1 MIGVFRVKLRDAF
14 RYVIWGIRKLPFLMT
29 VYIVLF
35 AVNAVIPS
43 VIVVLFSGFVDRAI
57 DCFKLNLSV
66 SRVVLHLGLI
76 AGCMVLSAV
85 IVAVAKLV
93 GIRVHNQLEISVLS
107 EVNNKLENLSYSTL
121 ENEETQAL
129 LQRIGKEP
137 VENFFNGINNS
148 LKIISHLIEVVAF
161 AAVIIGYSW
170 YVGAGIVLIAIP
182 VLRQAYKSGVYEYQ
196 VFEEAQENKRKIEYY
211 ESVLTSRPYSAERKL
226 FSFSPFI
233 AEKWSAEY
241 NKYVELNEE
250 GLKKISK
257 NVGITG
263 TATNLVPLL
272 FGLFLLVPLS
282 RGSISGGVFVSL
294 LATSFALIK
303 KITVELYWS
312 ISDFAQYHE
321 FYADYVSFLNLSS
334 NRPRPTDRPAASA
347 RRVVKNKRVSDFS
360 VIEMRN
366 VSFRYPGS
374 DRKVLD
380 NLNLKF
386 EKGERYA
393 LVGENGS
400 GKTTIVKLLLGLYD
414 NYEGEILID
423 GVDLR
428 EIYSVSDLFSVAF
441 QDFHKYEIRLRDFL
455 SFGRDRF
462 DLDRAIGVLDTL
474 GIDSEIL
481 KQNPYLGRVDRS
493 SLELSEG
500 QWQKLLLARILL
512 DDSPFKIL
520 DEPTASIDPLQEARL
535 YNYFDSIPGDFTCLL
550 ITHRLGGV
558 INVKNILVLADGKI
572 VEKGSHDELMK
583 KGGRYAMMFNAQ
595 RRWYSE
601 KEGW

>member
-29 VYIVLF
+29 AYIGLF
-35 AVNAVIPS
+35 ALNAVIPS

-66 SRVVLHLGLI
+66 SQVVLQLGLI
-76 AGCMVLSAV
+76 AGCMLLSAV

-93 GIRVHNQLEISVLS
+93 GIRVHNQLEMSVLS
-107 EVNNKLENLSYSTL
+107 EINNRLENLSYSTL
-121 ENEETQAL
+121 ESEETQAL
-129 LQRIGKEP
+129 LQRVGKEP

-148 LKIISHLIEVVAF
+148 LKIISHLIEVVGF

-170 YVGAGIVLIAIP
+170 YVGAAIVLIAIP

-257 NVGITG
+257 NIGITG

-282 RGSISGGVFVSL
+282 RGSISAGVFVSL

-334 NRPRPTDRPAASA
+334 DRPRPTDRPAASA

-428 EIYSVSDLFSVAF
+428 EICSVSGLFSVAF

-462 DLDRAIGVLDTL
+462 DLDRALGVLDSL

-500 QWQKLLLARILL
+500 QWQKLLLARVLL

-535 YNYFDSIPGDFTCLL
+535 YNYFDSIPGYFTCLL
-550 ITHRLGGV
+550 ITHRLGAV

-583 KGGRYAMMFNAQ
+583 KGGRYAIMFNAQ

-601 KEGW
+601 QEG

>member
-1 MIGVFRVKLRDAF
+1 MKLRDAF

-29 VYIVLF
+29 AYIGLF
-35 AVNAVIPS
+35 ALNAVIPS

-66 SRVVLHLGLI
+66 SQVVLQLGLI
-76 AGCMVLSAV
+76 AGCMLLSAV

-93 GIRVHNQLEISVLS
+93 GIRVHNQLEMSVLS
-107 EVNNKLENLSYSTL
+107 EINNRLENLSYSTL
-121 ENEETQAL
+121 ESEETQAL
-129 LQRIGKEP
+129 LQRVGKEP

-148 LKIISHLIEVVAF
+148 LKIISHLIEVVGF

-170 YVGAGIVLIAIP
+170 YVGAAIVLIAIP

-257 NVGITG
+257 NIGITG

-282 RGSISGGVFVSL
+282 RGSISAGVFVSL

-334 NRPRPTDRPAASA
+334 DRPRPTDRPAASA

-428 EIYSVSDLFSVAF
+428 EICSVSGLFSVAF

-462 DLDRAIGVLDTL
+462 DLDRALGVLDSL

-500 QWQKLLLARILL
+500 QWQKLLLARVLL

-535 YNYFDSIPGDFTCLL
+535 YNYFDSIPGYFTCLL
-550 ITHRLGGV
+550 ITHRLGAV

-583 KGGRYAMMFNAQ
+583 KGGRYAIMFNAQ

-601 KEGW
+601 QEG

>member
-1 MIGVFRVKLRDAF
+1 
-14 RYVIWGIRKLPFLMT
+14 MT

>member
-1 MIGVFRVKLRDAF
+1 VKLRDAF

>member
-1 MIGVFRVKLRDAF
+1 MKLRDAF